1 MSQPS
6 EAFSY
11 LFTAFHSPFGLG
23 LAPHL
28 IPLGVGCGVAGP
40 FSLQCL
46 GNIQVSIACIVQLF
60 YQDGAYTL
68 EYRSKPNSS

>member
-11 LFTAFHSPFGLG
+11 LFIAFHSPFGLG

-28 IPLGVGCGVAGP
+28 IPFGVGCGVAGP
-40 FSLQCL
+40 FSLQ
-46 GNIQVSIACIVQLF
+46 
-60 YQDGAYTL
+60 
-68 EYRSKPNSS
+68 

>member
-46 GNIQVSIACIVQLF
+46 GNIQVSIACIVLTLSR
-60 YQDGAYTL
+60 DGTRTVV
-68 EYRSKPNSS
+68 YRS